1 MLLPRAVGDLIRLV
15 VCHRDPERYALLYQ
29 LVWRVLNGERD
40 LLEVTSDLLVHR
52 LDRMARSVRRD
63 LHKMHAF
70 LRFRRLDGSE
80 RFVAWFE
87 PDHFILEAAAPFFVD
102 RFRLDWAI
110 LTPVGSAWWNREML
124 AFGPPA
130 RRDEAPGGDAFEA
143 GWRSYY
149 ESVFNPAR

>member
-1 MLLPRAVGDLIRLV
+1 
-15 VCHRDPERYALLYQ
+15 
-29 LVWRVLNGERD
+29 
-40 LLEVTSDLLVHR
+40 
-52 LDRMARSVRRD
+52 
-63 LHKMHAF
+63 MHAF

-87 PDHFILEAAAPFFVD
+87 PDWLHPRSRRAVLRRP
-102 RFRLDWAI
+102 LPLPYWAI

-124 AFGPPA
+124 VFGPPA

-149 ESVFNPAR
+149 ESVFNPAWVNPAAMRAEMPKKY